1 MELIDRSASLVN
13 TRFFVEHALKRIE
26 STLECFGFLFR
37 ILHIIHGDS
46 SGFLHHGC

>member
-26 STLECFGFLFR
+26 RKQL
-37 ILHIIHGDS
+37 
-46 SGFLHHGC
+46 